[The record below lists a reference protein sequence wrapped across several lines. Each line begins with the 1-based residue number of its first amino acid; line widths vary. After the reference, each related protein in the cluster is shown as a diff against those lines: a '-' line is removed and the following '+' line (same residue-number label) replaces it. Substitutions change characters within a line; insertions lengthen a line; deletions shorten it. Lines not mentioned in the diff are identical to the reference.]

1 MNDHIA
7 EGAVFYFKDVGIEDH
22 FHIVVNVDASTS
34 SALLIGVVTS
44 HVAMRKQDAEE
55 NDESPD
61 TIVDISPEQCPC
73 LSHPSVVDCNEPLVL
88 SRAVLQNL
96 ITTTR
101 VEYRCNISRELSA
114 KIRTGIRKSRNSG
127 MDAKGLL

>member
-1 MNDHIA
+1 MKGHIA
-7 EGAVFYFKDVGIEDH
+7 EGAVFYFRDAGIEDH
-22 FHIVVNVDASTS
+22 FHIVVNVDAATG

-44 HVAMRKQDAEE
+44 HVTMRKQDAEE

-73 LSHPSVVDCNEPLVL
+73 LSLPSVVDCNEPLVL
-88 SRAVLQNL
+88 SRSVLTNL
-96 ITTTR
+96 ITNAQA
-101 VEYRCNISRELSA
+101 EYRCNISKELCA
-114 KIRTGIRKSRNSG
+114 KIRTGIRKSRNSS